1 MSIQRLESRN
11 NSSQTPLIVLGV
23 IGGTLIFL
31 ASKSAARAASHPRR
45 AKLTPTVTGSLLYLF
60 SRKERARRRNA
71 LAQEVEAFS
80 PLQPPPAYKV
90 DDLRAPRGPHSAHPR
105 PLSSFAPDFSRQ
117 DQIPR
122 ASYEHPPPYPTLP
135 TYDPSRY
142 QPSRHISA
150 TEINAHP
157 HPHPHSRLS
166 AFPSQSIPVPQ
177 GPAPSSRLSAVHYND
192 ARQSMTLSR
201 PSSMVG
207 QVPPGPGSVS
217 VPAAVPRPR
226 RQTGMPPPP
235 ERPRQEGR
243 ERSVSEPMLLQPAG
257 PRRPKPVL
265 SRLITNFR

>member
-1 MSIQRLESRN
+1 MSNKPALESRN
-11 NSSQTPLIVLGV
+11 NSSRTPLIVLGV

-31 ASKSAARAASHPRR
+31 AMSG
-45 AKLTPTVTGSLLYLF
+45 TLLYLF

-90 DDLRAPRGPHSAHPR
+90 DDLRAPRGPHSAQPR
-105 PLSSFAPDFSRQ
+105 PLSSFAPDFSRH
-117 DQIPR
+117 DQFPR
-122 ASYEHPPPYPTLP
+122 ASYEQPPPYP

-142 QPSRHISA
+142 QPNHPLSN
-150 TEINAHP
+150 ELNAHP
-157 HPHPHSRLS
+157 HPHAYTYPNQ
-166 AFPSQSIPVPQ
+166 PIPVPAGQGQ
-177 GPAPSSRLSAVHYND
+177 GPGPSSRLSAVHYHD
-192 ARQSMTLSR
+192 ARQSLSLSR
-201 PSSMVG
+201 PLSVVG
-207 QVPPGPGSVS
+207 QVPPGPGVGP

-243 ERSVSEPMLLQPAG
+243 ERSVSEPTLLQPAG